1 MSIEKPPR
9 PDHYASPYSSRR
21 EFLTKA
27 GGGFGMLALG
37 ALMEQ
42 EKLLGSTAE
51 IDPLAPKPPH
61 FPAKA
66 KHVIYLFM
74 HGGPSHIDTFD
85 PKPLLEKLN
94 GQRLPPSLQNLRL
107 QFTNAAEAPLLASQ
121 RKFQKFGQS
130 GIEVSDLFPNVS
142 RLVDD
147 LAIIRSCH
155 HEAFVHGMALNL
167 MNTGSIRIGFPSM
180 GSWIVYGLGSE
191 SQNLPGYMVMLDGG
205 TKAGPPVYGSGFLP
219 ATYQGTV
226 IRDKGDP
233 FLNIRPPAGMSL
245 EEQRKLLDN
254 ARWFDEQH
262 MASRADD
269 SNLSARIAAY
279 ELAFRMQAN
288 APELVELSKE
298 SAATKKLY
306 GIDENSTRAFGTKCL
321 LARRMV
327 ERGVRFVQLYSGGL
341 LNGDDWDG
349 HAECDKNHRRMAG
362 RVDKPIAGLL
372 EDLKARGLLEST
384 LVVWGG
390 DFGRTPITD
399 GQLRDGGGYRG
410 GRDHNPYGFSMWMAG
425 GGIKGGKVVG
435 ATDEIG
441 FKAIEDPVHTND
453 IHATILGL
461 LGLDHKKLT
470 YFFQGRNFRLSDV
483 GGENNLATRLLRG

>member
-1 MSIEKPPR
+1 MSIEKPVR
-9 PDHYASPYSSRR
+9 PFQHAPQYGARR
-21 EFLTKA
+21 EFLARA
-27 GGGFGMLALG
+27 GGGFGMVALCG
-37 ALMEQ
+37 LLEQ
-42 EKLLGSTAE
+42 EGLLAAPAD
-51 IDPLAPKPPH
+51 INPLAPKPPH
-61 FPAKA
+61 FAAKA

-94 GQRLPPSLQNLRL
+94 GQQLPESLRNVRL

-121 RKFQKFGQS
+121 RKFAKHGQS
-130 GIEVSDLFPNVS
+130 GIEVSDLFPNVA
-142 RLVDD
+142 RYVDD
-147 LAIIRSCH
+147 MALIRSCH

-167 MNTGSIRIGFPSM
+167 MNTGSARMGFPSM

-191 SQNLPGYMVMLDGG
+191 SQNLPAYMVMLEGG

-226 IRDKGDP
+226 LRDKGEP
-233 FLNIRPPAGMSL
+233 FLNIRPPAGMS
-245 EEQRKLLDN
+245 EDEQRHLLAN
-254 ARWFDEQH
+254 VKWFDEQH
-262 MASRADD
+262 LAARSDD
-269 SNLSARIAAY
+269 SNLAARIAAY
-279 ELAFRMQAN
+279 ELAFRMQAK
-288 APELVELSKE
+288 APELVDLSKE
-298 SAATKKLY
+298 GGETRALY
-306 GIDENSTRAFGTKCL
+306 GIDEEPTRGFGTKCL

-349 HAECDKNHRRMAG
+349 HAECDKNHQRMAA

-372 EDLKARGLLEST
+372 EDLKRRGLLEST

-425 GGIKGGKVVG
+425 GGIKGGKVIG

-441 FKAIEDPVHTND
+441 FKAIEDPVHIND
-453 IHATILGL
+453 VHATILGL
-461 LGLDHKKLT
+461 LGLDHRKLT
-470 YFFQGRNFRLSDV
+470 YLFQGRNFRLTDV
-483 GGENNLATRLLRG
+483 GGDNNLAPRLT